1 MLSPGATADPVDD
14 PRPPARPAATVFD
27 DASGHGVP
35 GLAERQRVLGMGAYE
50 AGGHGAEVLL
60 SDGRTVLDFGSYA
73 VPLFGHRP
81 EPVLDAVRASLD
93 ELPASTRLLVN
104 PRPARLAARLAAL
117 VDPGRLERVWF
128 GLNGCDAVEAALKLA
143 IAHTGRPA
151 VLAVRGAFHGKSMG
165 ALAVTYDPVRR
176 DPVRGFLG
184 DVRHIPWEPDAVARA
199 AAERPFAALIFE
211 PVQGE
216 GGGRAIPPALLRRWS
231 ADARAAGAFV
241 VADEIQCG
249 LRRCGPVSVAVA
261 EGAAPDAVLFG
272 KPLGG
277 GVLPLSALVGTEDLF
292 APLRADPFFH
302 GTTFGGHPAGCAA
315 GLAALDLLDAL
326 ADRFEPVAAGL
337 AEVAARL
344 AADHPDVVV
353 AARAHGLFAALEF
366 TGPEQAGLAMFQ
378 AARRGLL
385 LAQCLTEPAVL
396 RMLPPAVTEPGQ
408 LAAAAGILEAAV
420 RAVRP
425 RTGPRPRAGL
435 AES

>member
-1 MLSPGATADPVDD
+1 MLSPGATADPLDG
-14 PRPPARPAATVFD
+14 PRPAALSAAAVFD

-35 GLAERQRVLGMGAYE
+35 GLAERHRVLGMGAYE
-50 AGGHGAEVLL
+50 AGGSGAEVRL

-81 EPVLDAVRASLD
+81 TAVLDAVREALD
-93 ELPASTRLLVN
+93 DLPASTRLLAN
-104 PRPARLAARLAAL
+104 PRAARLAARLAAL

-143 IAHTGRPA
+143 IASTGRPS

-165 ALAVTYDPVRR
+165 ALAVTYDPARR
-176 DPVRGFLG
+176 GPVRGFLG

-199 AAERPFAALIFE
+199 AEQPFAALIFE

-241 VADEIQCG
+241 VSDEIQCG

-277 GVLPLSALVGTEDLF
+277 GVLPLSALIGTEELF

-326 ADRFEPVAAGL
+326 SDRFEPVAAGV
-337 AEVAARL
+337 AAVAARL

-353 AARAHGLFAALEF
+353 AARAHGLFAAVEF
-366 TGPEQAGLAMFQ
+366 ADSAQAGLAVLQ
-378 AARRGLL
+378 AGRRGLL

-396 RMLPPAVTEPGQ
+396 RMLPPAVTGPEQ
-408 LAAAAGILEAAV
+408 LAAAADILDATV
-420 RAVRP
+420 RAVRA
-425 RTGPRPRAGL
+425 RTAPRAR
-435 AES
+435 ASPAQS